1 MSVDF
6 YHFIL
11 AIATTGCALLDDNK
25 LSKALFSVSTTC
37 WWLLFICDVIAN
49 IINT

>member
-11 AIATTGCALLDDNK
+11 AIVTTGCMITDDNK
-25 LSKALFSVSTTC
+25 LSKALFTISATC
-37 WWLLFICDVIAN
+37 WWLLFICDIIAKYY
-49 IINT
+49 